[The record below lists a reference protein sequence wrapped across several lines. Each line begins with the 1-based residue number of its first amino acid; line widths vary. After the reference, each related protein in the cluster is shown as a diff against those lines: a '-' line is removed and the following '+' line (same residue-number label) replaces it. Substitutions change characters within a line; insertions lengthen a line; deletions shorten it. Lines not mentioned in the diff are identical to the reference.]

1 MTSLARILA
10 NRRNAQ
16 LSTGPKSKGG
26 KARSAR
32 NAYQHGLAGT
42 RLQSQGENDFIQN
55 LTEALCTESAD
66 PVKQALA
73 QLIAEQ
79 EFQILRARSIRRAIF
94 ADESLRIAVEER
106 RARSLTMRKAFRIIT
121 KAQDFY
127 MMSQMRPAP
136 DKLGIMT
143 LFEFAKLRFY
153 TKPLSFPDGFKFI
166 SARIKAIDRYE
177 RRAISKRNTLIRQ
190 FVSLGALH
198 G

>member
-32 NAYQHGLAGT
+32 NAYQHGLAAAVPA
-42 RLQSQGENDFIQN
+42 SDAENTFIQN
-55 LTEALCTESAD
+55 LAGALCPKSTNPERR
-66 PVKQALA
+66 ALA
-73 QLIAEQ
+73 QLIAAQ
-79 EFQILRARSIRRAIF
+79 EFQILRARSIRRAIL
-94 ADESLRIAVEER
+94 ADETLRVAVEER
-106 RARSLTMRKAFRIIT
+106 RARSLPTRKAFQIIK

-127 MMSQMRPAP
+127 MLSQVRPIP
-136 DKLGIMT
+136 DELGIMD

-153 TKPLSFPDGFKFI
+153 IKPLSFPDGFKFI
-166 SARIKAIDRYE
+166 SPRIKAIDRYE
-177 RRAISKRNTLIRQ
+177 QRAISKRNALIRQ
-190 FVSLGALH
+190 FVSHGALD